1 MFCLCGKRV
10 NIFEEGK
17 VWWTETKSG
26 KFSIKSFYKVL
37 ESDSS
42 VYFPMK
48 IIWNSCV
55 QPKVSFFAWEALWGK
70 TLLWTKFRREDGL

>member
-1 MFCLCGKRV
+1 MD
-10 NIFEEGK
+10 EEDK
-17 VWWTETKSG
+17 VWWTKMKNDKFFVKSLC
-26 KFSIKSFYKVL
+26 KALK
-37 ESDSS
+37 SDSL

-70 TLLWTKFRREDGL
+70 FLT